1 MVRRHRQGGF
11 REPDAPG
18 ALSCPSK
25 SHAPS
30 LPWAPFASRAHAEE
44 MASDAAGEPRLEKGR
59 PPGALELSSQPF
71 NRQQDL
77 LTTGMGSHCALAPD
91 PQSGRDEVLAAQPT
105 DRALHDSSL
114 TSPGLQPPSPGYQ
127 TASSPLNA
135 VPVLLLQQEGSMAPC
150 ASAHGHKGQGAWPS
164 LLPARLLL
172 PLEGIP
178 SCDRDV
184 GFFRKPSF
192 TPPLH
197 PCLALTPGSTVLG
210 SALPDKP
217 GLVICRWTKPPTGHP
232 GRPAQPCPVL
242 SSSWQRRQNRNSAK
256 VTWLL
261 GGGTGI
267 ETRKSNVKAVVSALQ
282 EEWPPGRRRAGAVE
296 PL

>member
-1 MVRRHRQGGF
+1 
-11 REPDAPG
+11 
-18 ALSCPSK
+18 
-25 SHAPS
+25 
-30 LPWAPFASRAHAEE
+30 
-44 MASDAAGEPRLEKGR
+44 
-59 PPGALELSSQPF
+59 
-71 NRQQDL
+71 
-77 LTTGMGSHCALAPD
+77 MGSHCALAPD

-164 LLPARLLL
+164 LLPVRLLL

-192 TPPLH
+192 MPPLH
-197 PCLALTPGSTVLG
+197 PCPCHLQVDQAPHRPSWEASTTL
-210 SALPDKP
+210 SC
-217 GLVICRWTKPPTGHP
+217 VIILMAEMT
-232 GRPAQPCPVL
+232 
-242 SSSWQRRQNRNSAK
+242 
-256 VTWLL
+256 
-261 GGGTGI
+261 
-267 ETRKSNVKAVVSALQ
+267 E
-282 EEWPPGRRRAGAVE
+282 
-296 PL
+296 